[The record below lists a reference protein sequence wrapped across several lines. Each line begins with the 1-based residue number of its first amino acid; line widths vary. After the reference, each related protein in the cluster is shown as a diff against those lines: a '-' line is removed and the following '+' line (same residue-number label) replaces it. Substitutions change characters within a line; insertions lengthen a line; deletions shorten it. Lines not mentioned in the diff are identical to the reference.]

1 MTTNV
6 VRVPGNYTIQ
16 ASPTI
21 TLDPSGGIGVTTGTV
36 IINGSLNVLGK
47 STTISSTNAN
57 IKDNVLVLNA
67 GESNSYVTLGTS
79 GLIIDRGNSAS
90 LSNAATLLFNDTAGN
105 DGFSWHTSDISG
117 RGIFEFKAG
126 GGVSAIRTN
135 VIRIDE
141 SSAPR
146 VGGYPRLNI
155 FGSDNPGSVISVAGT
170 ANYETRVVDKDDIPN
185 KAYVDIQIAANQA
198 SVDNIREI
206 KQGPNGSQTYVLLN
220 DVSVTGSPSN
230 VQIGVNNSPIATFAA
245 GSVLFPGLS
254 FSYNTMS
261 SIDPSGIANLYLIPQ
276 GTGGVYVSNAL
287 RIVNNANAPIS
298 NTNTT
303 ALYCTGTVG
312 AGGTGVYYLNKNTSG
327 EFISRKRAII
337 YGLIF

>member
-21 TLDPSGGIGVTTGTV
+21 TLDPSGGLGFNTGTV
-36 IINGSLNVLGK
+36 VITGSLNVLGK
-47 STTISSTNAN
+47 STTVASTNAL

-67 GESNSYVTLGTS
+67 GETNSYVTLGTS
-79 GLIIDRGNSAS
+79 GLVIDRGNSGS
-90 LSNAATLLFNDTAGN
+90 LANAATLLFNDAAGN
-105 DGFSWHTSDISG
+105 DGFTWHTSDISG
-117 RGIFEFKAG
+117 RGIFEFKAA

-146 VGGYPRLNI
+146 VGGYPRLNV

-198 SVDNIREI
+198 SVDNIRKI
-206 KQGPNGSQTYVLLN
+206 KQGPTGAETYVQLN
-220 DVSVTGSPSN
+220 DISVTGSPST
-230 VQIGVNNSPIATFAA
+230 IDLGVNNNPVVTIAA

-254 FSYNTMS
+254 FSQNTIT
-261 SIDPSGIANLYLIPQ
+261 SIDPSGIANMYLFPS
-276 GTGGVYVSNAL
+276 GTGSLYVGNAI
-287 RIVNNANAPIS
+287 RMVNNTAPVS
-298 NTNTT
+298 ANTNTT
-303 ALYCTGTVG
+303 ALYATGTVG
-312 AGGTGVYYLNKNTSG
+312 PGGTGVYYVNSGASG